1 MMALMCSLLLASSA
15 LAVTTYAWFAT
26 NHAVSATGLTVS
38 AKSEEPLSVDLYYY
52 NGNFVDDP
60 NYANPTKAPHG
71 YLSAN
76 SVTGTF
82 AQNFTAVSGN
92 NEYQTSSAGLYP
104 GRKLT
109 YAVVV
114 GNPGSSAVSIGFS
127 ITDFDSDSG
136 DSYIAETEDEPI
148 LLSYAIDIHC
158 DYCSYTAVNT
168 HMANYMA
175 NDYIPALSHTSQY
188 VSSTAKD
195 LFDVDS
201 EDPGQID
208 LLSGASCGTEGMVI
222 FFTVIFSDDPSTYY
236 SFVETDEDKNYYE
249 KTTSGDSN
257 CYMSLGFQ
265 LKEMVVG

>member
-26 NHAVSATGLTVS
+26 NNVVSATGLTVS
-38 AKSEEPLSVDLYYY
+38 AKAEDPITVDLYYY

-92 NEYQTSSAGLYP
+92 NDYQTSSAGLYP
-104 GRKLT
+104 GHKLT

-114 GNPGSSAVSIGFS
+114 SNPGTSSISIDFS
-127 ITDFDSDSG
+127 ITDFDSDPG
-136 DSYIAETEDEPI
+136 NAYIDETEDDPI

-175 NDYIPALSHTSQY
+175 NDYIPALTHSSQY
-188 VSSTAKD
+188 DANGAKD
-195 LFDVDS
+195 MFNVNAAN
-201 EDPGQID
+201 PGQVD
-208 LLSGASCGTEGMVI
+208 LLSNVSLGTEGMVI
-222 FFTVIFSDDPSTYY
+222 FFTVIFSDASSTYY
-236 SFVETDEDKNYYE
+236 SFVETSNSKNYYE

-257 CYMSLGFQ
+257 CYMSLTFQ
-265 LKEMVVG
+265 LKEMLVG